1 MSPRL
6 GALLAILFWGVSFVA
21 TKAVVREISPVTLIF
36 TRAGLG
42 TLLLTGILALRRQRP
57 LPPRDALLPL
67 AAMGFVGVAF
77 HQLLQAHA
85 LTLTSAVNTGWL
97 IGLIP
102 LWSALLSAFVLKERF
117 GAAKIAGLLVGFSGV
132 VLVVTR
138 GELGAALLA
147 LPATRG
153 DLLVLASTVNW
164 ALYTVLGH
172 STIRRLGPTRATAGA
187 MLLGWLM
194 LLPPFAARAGW
205 NDYARLTP
213 AGWLA
218 VLFLG
223 VACSGLGYLFWYG
236 ALERVEASRVAALL
250 YLEPLVTLA
259 AAVVL
264 LGESVRITTL
274 VGGLMVAGG
283 VILVQTARTAGPP
296 ASRDQAVRARRSG

>member
-1 MSPRL
+1 MPPRL

-21 TKAVVREISPVTLIF
+21 TKAVVRQIPPVTLIF

-42 TLLLTGILALRRQRP
+42 TALLVAILLLRRQRAF
-57 LPPRDALLPL
+57 PPREALLPL

-97 IGLIP
+97 IGLTP

-117 GAAKIAGLLVGFSGV
+117 GAAKIAGLLVGFAGAA
-132 VLVVTR
+132 LVVTR
-138 GELGAALLA
+138 GELGTALLA

-194 LLPPFAARAGW
+194 LAPPFAARAGW
-205 NDYARLTP
+205 SDYARLTP

-223 VACSGLGYLFWYG
+223 LACSGLGYLFWYG

-259 AAVVL
+259 AAVAL
-264 LGESVRITTL
+264 LGESVRVTTV

-283 VILVQTARTAGPP
+283 VILVQAARPAGPP
-296 ASRDQAVRARRSG
+296 ASSPRARRAG

>member
-1 MSPRL
+1 MPPRL
-6 GALLAILFWGVSFVA
+6 GALLAVLFWGVSFVA
-21 TKAVVREISPVTLIF
+21 TKAVVREISPITLIF

-42 TLLLTGILALRRQRP
+42 TALLVAILALRRQNA

-67 AAMGFVGVAF
+67 AAMGFV
-77 HQLLQAHA
+77 
-85 LTLTSAVNTGWL
+85 
-97 IGLIP
+97 
-102 LWSALLSAFVLKERF
+102 
-117 GAAKIAGLLVGFSGV
+117 
-132 VLVVTR
+132 
-138 GELGAALLA
+138 
-147 LPATRG
+147 
-153 DLLVLASTVNW
+153 VLASTVNW

-172 STIRRLGPTRATAGA
+172 ATIRRLGPTRATAGA

-205 NDYARLTP
+205 NDYARLSP

-264 LGESVRITTL
+264 LGEPVRPTTVL
-274 VGGLMVAGG
+274 GGLMVVGG
-283 VILVQTARTAGPP
+283 VVLVQAARGTGRPGGA
-296 ASRDQAVRARRSG
+296 ADRA

>member
-1 MSPRL
+1 MPPRL

-42 TLLLTGILALRRQRP
+42 TALLVAILAVRRQRP

-97 IGLIP
+97 IGLTP

-117 GAAKIAGLLVGFSGV
+117 GAAKIAGLLVGFAGAA
-132 VLVVTR
+132 LVVTR
-138 GELGAALLA
+138 GQLGAALLA

-153 DLLVLASTVNW
+153 DLLILASTVNW

-172 STIRRLGPTRATAGA
+172 PTIRRLGPTRATAGA

-194 LLPPFAARAGW
+194 LAPFFAARSGW
-205 NDYARLTP
+205 SDYARLTP

-259 AAVVL
+259 AAVAL
-264 LGESVRITTL
+264 LGEPVRITTV

-283 VILVQTARTAGPP
+283 VILVQSARAAGPP
-296 ASRDQAVRARRSG
+296 APVRTGRPDSA

>member
-1 MSPRL
+1 MPPRL

-42 TLLLTGILALRRQRP
+42 TALLVAILAVRRQRP

-85 LTLTSAVNTGWL
+85 LILTSAVNTGWL
-97 IGLIP
+97 IGLTP

-117 GAAKIAGLLVGFSGV
+117 GAAKIAGLLIGFAGAA
-132 VLVVTR
+132 LVVTR
-138 GELGAALLA
+138 GQLGAALLA

-153 DLLVLASTVNW
+153 DLLILASTVNW

-172 STIRRLGPTRATAGA
+172 PTIRRLGPTRATAGA

-194 LLPPFAARAGW
+194 LAPFFAARSGW
-205 NDYARLTP
+205 SDYARLTP
-213 AGWLA
+213 AGWLG

-259 AAVVL
+259 AAVAL
-264 LGESVRITTL
+264 LGEPVRITTV

-283 VILVQTARTAGPP
+283 VILVQSARAAGPP
-296 ASRDQAVRARRSG
+296 APVRTGGPDSAG

>member
-1 MSPRL
+1 MPPRL
-6 GALLAILFWGVSFVA
+6 GALLAIVFWGVSFVA

-42 TLLLTGILALRRQRP
+42 TLLLAAILAARRKP
-57 LPPRDALLPL
+57 VLPPRDALLPL

-77 HQLLQAHA
+77 HQLLQAYA

-102 LWSALLSAFVLKERF
+102 LWSALLSAFLLRERF
-117 GAAKIAGLLVGFSGV
+117 GLAKIAGLLVGFAGA

-138 GELGAALLA
+138 GELGAGVLA

-172 STIRRLGPTRATAGA
+172 PTIRRLGPTRATAGA

-194 LLPPFAARAGW
+194 LLVPFGARAGW
-205 NDYARLTP
+205 TDYARLSP

-223 VACSGLGYLFWYG
+223 LACSGLGYLFWYG
-236 ALERVEASRVAALL
+236 ALERIEASRVAALL
-250 YLEPLVTLA
+250 YLEPMVTLG

-264 LGESVRITTL
+264 LGEPVRFTTV
-274 VGGLMVAGG
+274 VGGLMVVGGVVLVQAAGG
-283 VILVQTARTAGPP
+283 
-296 ASRDQAVRARRSG
+296 RDRSE

>member
-1 MSPRL
+1 MPPRL

-21 TKAVVREISPVTLIF
+21 TKAVVREISPITLVF

-42 TLLLTGILALRRQRP
+42 TLLLVAILGLRRRP
-57 LPPRDALLPL
+57 ALPPRDSLLPL

-77 HQLLQAHA
+77 HQVLQAYA

-102 LWSALLSAFVLKERF
+102 IWSAVLSALLLKERF
-117 GAAKIAGLLVGFSGV
+117 GLAKIAGLLVGFAGA

-138 GELGAALLA
+138 GELGAGVLA

-172 STIRRLGPTRATAGA
+172 GTIRRLGPARATAGA

-194 LLPPFAARAGW
+194 LLVPFAARAGW
-205 NDYARLTP
+205 TDYARLSP

-223 VACSGLGYLFWYG
+223 LACSGLGYLFWYG

-250 YLEPLVTLA
+250 YLEPLVTLG

-264 LGESVRITTL
+264 LGEPVRATT
-274 VGGLMVAGG
+274 VAGGLMVVGG
-283 VILVQTARTAGPP
+283 VVLVQTARPHLGRAGAP
-296 ASRDQAVRARRSG
+296 ASRRR

>member
-1 MSPRL
+1 MPPRL
-6 GALLAILFWGVSFVA
+6 GALLAVVFWGVSFVA
-21 TKAVVREISPVTLIF
+21 TKAVVRQISPTALVF

-42 TLLLTGILALRRQRP
+42 TLLLAGILVLRRRP
-57 LPPRDALLPL
+57 VLPPREALPAL

-102 LWSALLSAFVLKERF
+102 LWSAVLSALLLHERF
-117 GAAKIAGLLVGFSGV
+117 GAGKVAGLALGFAGA

-138 GELGAALLA
+138 GDVSAGTLA
-147 LPATRG
+147 LPTTRG
-153 DLLVLASTVNW
+153 DLLILASTVNW

-172 STIRRLGPTRATAGA
+172 GTIRRLGPTRATTGA
-187 MLLGWLM
+187 MGLGWLM
-194 LLPPFAARAGW
+194 LLPLFAAGSGW
-205 NDYARLTP
+205 KDWALLSP
-213 AGWLA
+213 GGWLA

-223 VACSGLGYLFWYG
+223 LACSGLGYLFWYG

-259 AAVVL
+259 AAVAL
-264 LGESVRITTL
+264 LGEPVRATTV
-274 VGGLMVAGG
+274 VGGLMVVGG
-283 VILVQTARTAGPP
+283 VVMVQAAGRGAGPD
-296 ASRDQAVRARRSG
+296 RQEG

>member
-1 MSPRL
+1 MPPRL
-6 GALLAILFWGVSFVA
+6 GVLLAILFWGVSFVA
-21 TKAVVREISPVTLIF
+21 TKAVVSEISPIALVF

-42 TLLLTGILALRRQRP
+42 TLLLFAILALRRRP
-57 LPPRDALLPL
+57 ALPPRDALLPL

-77 HQLLQAHA
+77 HQLLQAYA

-102 LWSALLSAFVLKERF
+102 LWSAVLSAFLLKERF
-117 GAAKIAGLLVGFSGV
+117 GPAKIAGLLVGFAGAL
-132 VLVVTR
+132 LVVTR
-138 GELGAALLA
+138 GDLGAGLLA
-147 LPATRG
+147 LPATQG

-172 STIRRLGPTRATAGA
+172 PTIRRLGPTRATAGA

-194 LLPPFAARAGW
+194 LLPLFAARAGW
-205 NDYARLTP
+205 SDYARLSP

-236 ALERVEASRVAALL
+236 ALERIEASRVAALL

-264 LGESVRITTL
+264 LGEPVRATT
-274 VGGLMVAGG
+274 VAGG
-283 VILVQTARTAGPP
+283 LLVVGGVVLVQTARRT
-296 ASRDQAVRARRSG
+296 

>member
-1 MSPRL
+1 MPPRL
-6 GALLAILFWGVSFVA
+6 GALLAVVFWGVSFVA

-42 TLLLTGILALRRQRP
+42 TLLLAGILALRRKP
-57 LPPRDALLPL
+57 ALPPRDSLLPL

-97 IGLIP
+97 IGLTP
-102 LWSALLSAFVLKERF
+102 LWSALLSALILEERF
-117 GAAKIAGLLVGFSGV
+117 GAAKVAGLLVGFAGA

-138 GELGAALLA
+138 GEMRAGLLG

-172 STIRRLGPTRATAGA
+172 GTIRRLGPTRATAGA

-194 LLPPFAARAGW
+194 LLPLFAARAGW
-205 NDYARLTP
+205 SDYARLSP

-223 VACSGLGYLFWYG
+223 LACSGLGYLFWYG
-236 ALERVEASRVAALL
+236 ALERIEASRVAALL

-259 AAVVL
+259 AAVAL
-264 LGESVRITTL
+264 LGEPVRPTT
-274 VGGLMVAGG
+274 VAGGLMVIGG
-283 VILVQTARTAGPP
+283 VVLVQAAG
-296 ASRDQAVRARRSG
+296 RGRRAGS